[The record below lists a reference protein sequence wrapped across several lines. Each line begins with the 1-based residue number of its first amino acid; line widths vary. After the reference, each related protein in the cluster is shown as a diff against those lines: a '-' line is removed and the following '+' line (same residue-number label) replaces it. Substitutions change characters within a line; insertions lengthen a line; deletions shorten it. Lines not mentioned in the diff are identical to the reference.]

1 MLMKSFSV
9 FMEDIAT
16 AKAEADAREKR
27 STDLT
32 QASRKKTKTKR
43 KILSKLFWSQQKKAE
58 ELKKRREN
66 QRQNARA
73 KAAQTSH
80 NVTQAVK
87 GTAKLGS
94 KIVKAVANR
103 RKPQP
108 NS

>member
-9 FMEDIAT
+9 FMEDVAT

-27 STDLT
+27 SMYLT
-32 QASRKKTKTKR
+32 QASRKKSKTKR
-43 KILSKLFWSQQKKAE
+43 KILSQLFRSQQEKAE

-73 KAAQTSH
+73 KSAQTSR

-87 GTAKLGS
+87 GTVDL
-94 KIVKAVANR
+94 VKQVAR
-103 RKPQP
+103 TVKK
-108 NS
+108 

>member
-1 MLMKSFSV
+1 
-9 FMEDIAT
+9 MEDVAT

-32 QASRKKTKTKR
+32 QASRKKSKTKR
-43 KILSKLFWSQQKKAE
+43 KILSQIFQSQKEKAE

-66 QRQNARA
+66 QRQNAKA
-73 KAAQTSH
+73 KSAQTSR

-87 GTAKLGS
+87 GTVELGS
-94 KIVKAVANR
+94 KIAKAVANR

-108 NS
+108 NP

>member
-1 MLMKSFSV
+1 MKSFSV
-9 FMEDIAT
+9 FMEDVAT

-32 QASRKKTKTKR
+32 QASRKKSKTKR
-43 KILSKLFWSQQKKAE
+43 KILSQIFQSQKEKAE

-66 QRQNARA
+66 QRQNAKA
-73 KAAQTSH
+73 KSAQTSR

-87 GTAKLGS
+87 GTVELGS
-94 KIVKAVANR
+94 NLVKAVANR